1 MPLVRR
7 ISARRR
13 LQFLLGLVLL
23 GLFLADYQFGDD
35 HVPVLNAVAPVVLA
49 KEVVSAD
56 PFENMIRTDP
66 LAALIEA
73 RTNHVRKVK
82 DYQVTFVKQ
91 EALPSGMS
99 AEQEIQVKFRNEP
112 YSVFMHWTRNQGL
125 AERVLYVKGRWL
137 DHDAEDEDLR
147 EQAVCQPGVA
157 LRLLVKSIKQPIHGS
172 LSHDAS
178 RRYIDEFGFRR
189 SLDLLI
195 KYCEIA
201 NKKNELKLEYRGES
215 FFDGRQTWVVR
226 RHLPYEKEGGT
237 YPDRVC
243 EIHIDREY
251 RIPVAVYCYSKDDM
265 KPESLLGK
273 YEYTNIRLN
282 AGLSEA
288 DFDPA
293 TYGM

>member
-13 LQFLLGLVLL
+13 MQFLLGFVLL
-23 GLFLADYQFGDD
+23 GLFLADYHFGDD
-35 HVPVLNAVAPVVLA
+35 HVPILDRSVPVVLA
-49 KEVVSAD
+49 TEVSSAD
-56 PFENMIRTDP
+56 PFENMIRTKP

-73 RTNHVRKVK
+73 RRNHIQTVK
-82 DYQVTFVKQ
+82 DYEVTFVKQ
-91 EALPSGMS
+91 ESLASGMS

-125 AERVLYVKGRWL
+125 AERVIYVKGRWI
-137 DHDAEDEDLR
+137 DKDADNPDER
-147 EQAVCQPGVA
+147 EQAICQPGAA
-157 LRLLVKSIKQPIHGS
+157 LRLLVKSVFQPIHGS
-172 LSHDAS
+172 RAHDAS
-178 RRYIDEFGFRR
+178 RRYIDEFGFQR

-201 NKKNELKLEYRGES
+201 SDRKELKLEYRGES
-215 FFDGRQTWVVR
+215 FFDGRPTWVLR

-237 YPDRVC
+237 YPDRIC

-251 RIPVAVYCYSKDDM
+251 RIPVAVYCYSNDEM
-265 KPESLLGK
+265 KPEQLLGK

-282 AGLSEA
+282 AGLREA